1 MENLMNDV
9 RVDLFRKQ
17 AIVLERIQSMGFDY
31 KFIDVEN
38 SNGCVHVEF
47 SFGSYKKFIMPFEDF
62 MIDQLELQ
70 FEYETETTVEILE
83 EILTEVFN
91 LDSPT
96 ETVCNVIEQQF
107 EKHILK
113 QNELIEDIDISYTD
127 FNVEVVVINDKGDR
141 RLYIADYDEWLN
153 YSNAEKIAWYL
164 TEQMIEQG
172 NGFKL

>member
-1 MENLMNDV
+1 MNDL

-17 AIVLERIQSMGFDY
+17 AIVLERIQSMGFNY

-47 SFGSYKKFIMPFEDF
+47 SFGSYKKFIMNFEDF
-62 MIDQLELQ
+62 MLDQVELQ
-70 FEYETETTVEILE
+70 FEYDTETTVEILE

-91 LDSPT
+91 LDSPK
-96 ETVCNVIEQQF
+96 ETVCKVIEQQF
-107 EKHILK
+107 EKHILDS
-113 QNELIEDIDISYTD
+113 NELIDDIDISYTD
-127 FNVEVVVINDKGDR
+127 FNVEVVVLNDKGDR

-153 YSNAEKIAWYL
+153 YSNAERIAWQI
-164 TEQMIEQG
+164 TEQMLEQG

>member
-1 MENLMNDV
+1 MENLMNNLS
-9 RVDLFRKQ
+9 VDLFRKQ
-17 AIVLERIQSMGFDY
+17 AVVLERIQSMGFDY

-38 SNGCVHVEF
+38 SNEVHVEF

-91 LDSPT
+91 LDSPY
-96 ETVCNVIEQQF
+96 ETVCKVIEQQF
-107 EKHILK
+107 EKHILDS
-113 QNELIEDIDISYTD
+113 NELIDDIDISYTD
-127 FNVEVVVINDKGDR
+127 FNVEVVVLNDKGDR

-153 YSNAEKIAWYL
+153 YSNAEKIAWHL

>member
-1 MENLMNDV
+1 MNDL

-62 MIDQLELQ
+62 MLDQLELQ

-91 LDSPT
+91 LDTPY
-96 ETVCNVIEQQF
+96 ETVCKVIEQQF
-107 EKHILK
+107 EKHILDS
-113 QNELIEDIDISYTD
+113 NELIDDIDIFYTD
-127 FNVEVVVINDKGDR
+127 FNVEVVVLNDKGDR

-153 YSNAEKIAWYL
+153 YSNAERIAWQI

-172 NGFKL
+172 KGFKL